1 MGRIIDDKFH
11 KRGYDAEVHGGVAEL
26 HGEKQGKDLTQSDEE
41 SKGAKLHLKILIIS
55 PYHSG
60 SHQAWAEGY
69 RQYSQHEVNLLTLPG
84 RFWKWR
90 MHGSA
95 VTLARLYRERYAA
108 NPPDVIL
115 ATDMLDLSTFLALTR
130 DLTHAIPAGL
140 YMHENQLTYPL
151 PATPG
156 KGPMRRQK
164 GERDYHYVFINYAS
178 MVTADFIFFN
188 SHFHHRELMAALPNF
203 LKHFPDFNELD
214 SLNDIAAKSQVL
226 PVGLDMAR
234 LQRPSDLTI
243 DPDAPPLIT
252 WNQRWEY
259 DKNPQ
264 LFFRALY
271 QMEAEGLPFRL
282 ALCGERFSRQP
293 DYFDEALARLSH
305 RLIYVGFA
313 EHDKYRKLLWESAVT
328 ISTAHHEFFGISI
341 LEAIYCHAFPILPN
355 RLSYPEL
362 IPDEF
367 HPKCLYEKRKGL
379 ERHLRRALTFPQKAA
394 AIAAQ
399 LAAHIERYDWRQVA
413 LQYDARLQGCRVAE

>member
-1 MGRIIDDKFH
+1 MK
-11 KRGYDAEVHGGVAEL
+11 VL
-26 HGEKQGKDLTQSDEE
+26 L
-41 SKGAKLHLKILIIS
+41 IS

-69 RQYSQHEVNLLTLPG
+69 RRYSQHQVDLLTLPG

-95 VTLARLYRERYAA
+95 VTLARLYREQYAA

-178 MVTADFIFFN
+178 MVTADFILFN
-188 SHFHHRELMAALPNF
+188 SHFHQQELMEALPNF

-214 SLNDIAAKSQVL
+214 SLETIAAKSEVL
-226 PVGLDMAR
+226 PVGVDIAR
-234 LQRPSDLTI
+234 LERPSHLTP
-243 DPDAPPLIT
+243 DPTAAPLIT

-264 LFFRALY
+264 AFFRALY

-293 DYFDEALARLSH
+293 DYFDEAMERLAH
-305 RLIYVGFA
+305 RLIHVGFA
-313 EHDKYRKLLWESAVT
+313 DDDRYRELLWESAVT
-328 ISTAHHEFFGISI
+328 VSTAHHEFFGISI
-341 LEAIYCHAFPILPN
+341 LEAVYCHTFPILPN

-362 IPDEF
+362 LPSRF
-367 HPKCLYEKRKGL
+367 HPNCLYEKRKGL
-379 ERHLRRALTFPQKAA
+379 ERQLRRALTFPQQAA
-394 AIAAQ
+394 AMAAE
-399 LAAHIERYDWRQVA
+399 LAAHVEQYDWRKVA
-413 LQYDARLQGCRVAE
+413 MQYDARLQSGKIAK